1 MIKNYSWID
10 NPTEANVA
18 VYDPDI
24 LNECLMHLK
33 YQNEKLPKFCV
44 NSASVDANGN
54 ANLLSNTGNIVKFNC
69 GNSLLPIMTS
79 NSQSGWTL
87 TGSHQV
93 VSSSN
98 DFYKSFDNSNLDFC
112 SLQHT
117 PSEESPAFLTLEKST
132 SFSFDYLYLK
142 FKTTTNPG
150 DIKSFRIL
158 DINDNT
164 LYSYANFGDYL
175 DKDEFLIPIYNFNST
190 KLKLLI
196 TSNVNNVTYTIFPS
210 IIKLLDKT
218 QVLTLTNTKGD
229 VGNLINISDFT
240 IPSIASKTYTI
251 FVGTDGSVEAFNT
264 TLGKSTVLP
273 TTPTVDQIHL
283 LTCIEPLQV
292 KKYNGTIWEE
302 YTKVPVGYAKT
313 NSSGTISE
321 IGTFAYNQNGYNLNI
336 NSSTFT
342 QSLAASGWV
351 KLPNGFILQWG
362 SFSIVSGGTI
372 STNFPIAFPSL
383 CKVYISPIGSYIAQV
398 MAQNIITGKTLTGF
412 TTVCGQPI
420 SVTMDW
426 LAIGY

>member
-1 MIKNYSWID
+1 M
-10 NPTEANVA
+10 
-18 VYDPDI
+18 YDPDI

-33 YQNEKLPKFCV
+33 YQNEKFSKFCV
-44 NSASVDANGN
+44 NSASVDSNGN
-54 ANLLSNTGNIVKFNC
+54 ANLLSYTGNVVKFNC

-158 DINDNT
+158 DISDNT
-164 LYSYANFGDYL
+164 LYSYDNFGDYL
-175 DKDEFLIPIYNFNST
+175 GKDEFLIPIYNFNST

-218 QVLTLTNTKGD
+218 QVVMLTNTKGEI
-229 VGNLINISDFT
+229 GNLINISDFT
-240 IPSIASKTYTI
+240 IPSIASKTYNI
-251 FVGTDGSVEAFNT
+251 FVGTDGSVETFNT
-264 TLGKSTVLP
+264 TLGKSAVFP
-273 TTPTVDQIHL
+273 TSPTADQIHL
-283 LTCIEPLQV
+283 LTCIEPLQA
-292 KKYNGTIWEE
+292 KKYNGTIWEN

-313 NSSGTISE
+313 NSSGAICE
-321 IGTFAYNQNGYNLNI
+321 IGTFAYNQNGYNINI
-336 NSSTFT
+336 NSFT
-342 QSLAASGWV
+342 QSLASSGWT
-351 KLPNGFILQWG
+351 KLPNGLILQWG
-362 SFSIVSGGTI
+362 TTSSFNGDAGT
-372 STNFPIAFPSL
+372 TVNFPISFPTACVFAKAVPISSSPSGAFETSTTAQ
-383 CKVYISPIGSYIAQV
+383 STTQTTFRAIGSSDR
-398 MAQNIITGKTLTGF
+398 TLT
-412 TTVCGQPI
+412 CKY
-420 SVTMDW
+420 